1 MRITAWNGLR
11 SYGMSELRCDIC
23 FHHCILKEG
32 MTGRCRAR
40 MNRDGK
46 NVCAN
51 YGRITSLA
59 LDPVEKKPLAR
70 FFPGSLILS
79 AGSYG
84 CNLSCP
90 FCQNWQI
97 SAANERTAGYEE
109 LSAQQL
115 ADLILR
121 TEDSIGIAFTY
132 NEPLIEWE
140 YVLDTAKLVKP
151 AGKKIVLV
159 SNGCAQLHVME
170 KLAPYT
176 DAMNIDLKGD
186 REFYR
191 ELGGSYDAVKQ
202 TIEYMHDKCHIEIT
216 SLIIPGKNDSDEWV
230 KREAEWIA
238 SLDPGIPLHLTRYFP
253 RWKYTEPATPRST
266 LFRLQKIA
274 EQYLRYVYVGNV

>member
-1 MRITAWNGLR
+1 
-11 SYGMSELRCDIC
+11 MSELHCDIC

-40 MNRDGK
+40 INRNGQ
-46 NVCAN
+46 NGCAN

-70 FFPGSLILS
+70 FYPGSMILS
-79 AGSYG
+79 VGSYG

-97 SAANERTAGYEE
+97 SAADERTAGYEE
-109 LSAQQL
+109 VSAQQL

-121 TEDSIGIAFTY
+121 TKDSIGIAFTY

-140 YVLDTAKLVKP
+140 YVLDTANLVKP
-151 AGKKIVLV
+151 AGKKVVLV
-159 SNGCAQLHVME
+159 SNGCAKQHVLE
-170 KLAPYT
+170 KLAPYV

-202 TIEYMHDKCHIEIT
+202 TIAYMHDKCHVEIT

-230 KREAEWIA
+230 KNEAEWIA

-253 RWKYTEPATPRST
+253 RWKYTEPATPRGT
-266 LFRLQKIA
+266 LYRLQKIA